1 MDLPS
6 LNRRDVL
13 KVSLVGT
20 AAMALP
26 YQAVLSAKSAS
37 ELDARKMPRPYV
49 AAFSSPPVL
58 PPYRTD
64 DKPGTG
70 YGTVP
75 GTTTPV
81 AGGAYVGTDYYR
93 IEQKPAQVD
102 FGTGTKTTVWGY
114 NGLVPGPTI
123 RVYQNGGQTRRV
135 VMQQINK
142 LPAKH
147 PTLGYVPWT
156 STHLHGS
163 PSKPQFD
170 GYAGDLTQP
179 GEWKNYMYP
188 NNCSPRTLWYHDHGV
203 HHTAENVYMGLAAQ
217 YHLVDEGL
225 ERSLGIPRYDRDKAA
240 QGKPQ
245 YEFPLIISDVM
256 FAKNGQLMWNDDG
269 ESGVYGDVI
278 LVNGVPWPT
287 MKVEPRKYRFRVLN
301 GSLARGY
308 TLKLSNGKPFS
319 VIATDGGFMP
329 KPQTVTQLTI
339 GMAERYEIVIDFAD
353 LKGTRVQLLNGGV
366 KNARDFDHTGKVM
379 QFEVGTTVTST
390 DGNSVPGT
398 LGPVHP
404 AMALDPAASVATRR
418 LRLERSNGLWVINGE
433 TWDDVVKAD
442 YEHVFANVAPR
453 STEIWEVQNTSGGWF
468 HPLHV
473 HLVDFQVLSRNGQPP
488 RPEER
493 GPKDVVY
500 VGEGE
505 TVRLI
510 MRFDHEEGRYM
521 IHCHNLSH
529 EDHDMMT
536 QYQVGHHDM
545 DCDAI
550 RTAPPKGGDPDDMA
564 DALEDAAEQAEDA
577 AKQAQEQAEELA
589 ESTPPATGTT
599 ADTAA
604 GTSGSTTGSTGGTTT
619 GSGTT
624 TDTAPAPAPAGTG
637 TGGSTTGTATTGTA
651 TTGTATT
658 GTATTTAPAPTR
670 ATATPTRRRSR

>member
-1 MDLPS
+1 METPS

-13 KVSLVGT
+13 KVSLAGT

-37 ELDARKMPRPYV
+37 ELDERKMPRPYA
-49 AAFSSPPVL
+49 AAFTAPPVL
-58 PPYRTD
+58 APYRSD
-64 DKPGTG
+64 DRPGTT

-81 AGGAYVGTDYYR
+81 TGGAYVGSDYYK
-93 IEQKPAQVD
+93 IEQRPAQVE
-102 FGTGTKTTVWGY
+102 FVKGIKTTVWGY

-123 RVYQNGGQTRRV
+123 RVYQNGTQTRRV
-135 VMQQINK
+135 VMQQVNK

-170 GYAGDLTQP
+170 GYAGDLTNP

-217 YHLVDEGL
+217 YHCVDEGL
-225 ERSLGIPRYDRDKAA
+225 ERELGIPRYDRAKVGTAR
-240 QGKPQ
+240 PQ

-256 FAKNGQLMWNDDG
+256 FARNGQLMWDDDG

-308 TLKLSNGKPFS
+308 TLKLSNGKPFT

-329 KPQTVTQLTI
+329 RPQTVTTLTV

-366 KNARDFDHTGKVM
+366 KNARDYDHTGKVM

-390 DGNSVPGT
+390 DGNSVPST

-404 AMALDPAASVATRR
+404 TMALDPAASVATRR
-418 LRLERSNGLWVINGE
+418 MRLERTNGLWVINGE
-433 TWDDVVKAD
+433 TWDDVVRSK
-442 YEHVFANVAPR
+442 YEHVFAQVEPN
-453 STEIWEVQNTSGGWF
+453 STEIWEVENSSGGWF

-505 TVRLI
+505 TVRLL

-536 QYQVGHHDM
+536 QYQVGHHDI
-545 DCDAI
+545 DCDSI
-550 RTAPPKGGDPDDMA
+550 NTAPPRTGDPDDMQ
-564 DALEDAAEQAEDA
+564 DALEEAAEE
-577 AKQAQEQAEELA
+577 AEEVA
-589 ESTPPATGTT
+589 DET
-599 ADTAA
+599 ADVAA
-604 GTSGSTTGSTGGTTT
+604 
-619 GSGTT
+619 
-624 TDTAPAPAPAGTG
+624 DTVPPAGTG
-637 TGGSTTGTATTGTA
+637 TTGTGSGATATTPPA
-651 TTGTATT
+651 P
-658 GTATTTAPAPTR
+658 TTTAPAPAAPTTSAPAPR
-670 ATATPTRRRSR
+670 RSATPAPATPAPTTPAPTPAATTPTRRRSR

>member
-1 MDLPS
+1 MQTPS

-13 KVSLVGT
+13 KVSLAGT

-26 YQAVLSAKSAS
+26 YQAVLSARTAS
-37 ELDARKMPRPYV
+37 ELDEKKMPRPYV
-49 AAFSSPPVL
+49 AAFTAPPVL
-58 PPYRTD
+58 APYRSD
-64 DKPGTG
+64 DRPGNS

-75 GTTTPV
+75 GTTAPV
-81 AGGAYVGTDYYR
+81 TGGAYVGTDYYR
-93 IEQKPAQVD
+93 IEHRPAQVE
-102 FGTGTKTTVWGY
+102 FIKGIKTTVWGY

-123 RVYQNGGQTRRV
+123 RVYQNGTQTRRV

-203 HHTAENVYMGLAAQ
+203 HHTAQNVYMGLAAQ
-217 YHLVDEGL
+217 YHLVDEHL
-225 ERSLGIPRYDRDKAA
+225 ERDLGIPRYDRAKV
-240 QGKPQ
+240 GTTRPQ

-256 FAKNGQLMWNDDG
+256 FARNGQLMWDDDG

-308 TLKLSNGKPFS
+308 TLKLSNGKPFT

-329 KPQTVTQLTI
+329 RPQTVTTLTI

-366 KNARDFDHTGKVM
+366 KNARDYDHTGKVM

-390 DGNSVPGT
+390 EGNSIPST

-404 AMALDPAASVATRR
+404 TMTLDPAAAVATRR
-418 LRLERSNGLWVINGE
+418 MELERSNGLWVINGE
-433 TWDDVVKAD
+433 TWDDVVRSK
-442 YEHVFANVAPR
+442 YEHVFAKVAPG
-453 STEIWEVQNTSGGWF
+453 STEIWEVHNSSGGWF

-473 HLVDFQVLSRNGQPP
+473 HLVDFQVLSRNGRPP
-488 RPEER
+488 RPEEL

-505 TVRLI
+505 TVRLL

-536 QYQVGHHDM
+536 QYQVGHHDV
-545 DCDAI
+545 DCDSI
-550 RTAPPKGGDPDDMA
+550 NTAPPKGGTPDEME
-564 DALEDAAEQAEDA
+564 DALEEAAEETEEA
-577 AKQAQEQAEELA
+577 AEELA
-589 ESTPPATGTT
+589 DELADAPTTGTGT
-599 ADTAA
+599 GTGSDTA
-604 GTSGSTTGSTGGTTT
+604 TP
-619 GSGTT
+619 
-624 TDTAPAPAPAGTG
+624 TAPAPAPTTSAPPAAPT
-637 TGGSTTGTATTGTA
+637 TSAPAPRRSPAPAPSSTPAP
-651 TTGTATT
+651 
-658 GTATTTAPAPTR
+658 ATTTAP
-670 ATATPTRRRSR
+670 TRRGTR

>member
-1 MDLPS
+1 MQTPS

-13 KVSLVGT
+13 KVSLAGT

-26 YQAVLSAKSAS
+26 YQAVLSARTAS
-37 ELDARKMPRPYV
+37 ELDPKKMPRPYA
-49 AAFSSPPVL
+49 AAFTAPPVL
-58 PPYRTD
+58 APYRTD
-64 DKPGTG
+64 DKPGNS

-81 AGGAYVGTDYYR
+81 TGGAYVGTDYYR
-93 IEQKPAQVD
+93 IEHRPAQVE
-102 FGTGTKTTVWGY
+102 FIKGIKTTVWGY

-123 RVYQNGGQTRRV
+123 RVYQNGTQTRRV

-203 HHTAENVYMGLAAQ
+203 HHTAQNVYMGLAAQ
-217 YHLVDEGL
+217 YHVVDEQL
-225 ERSLGIPRYDRDKAA
+225 ERDLGIPRYDRAKV
-240 QGKPQ
+240 GTTRPQ
-245 YEFPLIISDVM
+245 YEVPLVISDVM
-256 FAKNGQLMWNDDG
+256 FARNGQLMWDDDG

-308 TLKLSNGKPFS
+308 TLKLSNGKPFT

-329 KPQTVTQLTI
+329 KPQTVTTLTI

-353 LKGTRVQLLNGGV
+353 LKGTKVQLLNGGV
-366 KNARDFDHTGKVM
+366 KNARDYDHTGKVM

-390 DGNSVPGT
+390 EGNSIPST

-404 AMALDPAASVATRR
+404 TMTLDPAAAVATRR
-418 LRLERSNGLWVINGE
+418 MELERTNGLWVINGE
-433 TWDDVVKAD
+433 TWDDVVKSK
-442 YEHVFANVAPR
+442 YEHVFANVAPN
-453 STEIWEVQNTSGGWF
+453 STEIWEVHNSSGGWF

-473 HLVDFQVLSRNGQPP
+473 HLVDFQVLSRNGLPP

-505 TVRLI
+505 TVRLL

-536 QYQVGHHDM
+536 QYQVGHHDV
-545 DCDAI
+545 DCDSI
-550 RTAPPKGGDPDDMA
+550 NTAPPKGGTPDEME
-564 DALEDAAEQAEDA
+564 DALEEAAEEAE
-577 AKQAQEQAEELA
+577 ELAEELA
-589 ESTPPATGTT
+589 ESTPPATPDPVTSTTGTGTT
-599 ADTAA
+599 GTGTTGDT
-604 GTSGSTTGSTGGTTT
+604 TSTGTGSTGTTT
-619 GSGTT
+619 VPAPTT
-624 TDTAPAPAPAGTG
+624 SAPAAPTTSAPAG
-637 TGGSTTGTATTGTA
+637 GGSS
-651 TTGTATT
+651 
-658 GTATTTAPAPTR
+658 TTTAPAPTS
-670 ATATPTRRRSR
+670 TTVPRRRSR